1 MKKTFILLYLLSCF
15 IAMQA
20 SSDGDV
26 NGIRVFSKDTAGKTI
41 TYDFLFSSEPRL
53 AYQTVYNDGNVS
65 AREVVISSKDL
76 KGSVGEDEIIL
87 SQDRFEKITF
97 VYVDPSTVRNVSSD
111 NKVTVKLTGNH
122 EIEVSGLAN
131 GETVLVYTTDG
142 KQIVS
147 AKAYSNGNAKVA
159 IPGGVAE
166 SIYIVKV
173 GKLAFKVR
181 TNK

>member
-41 TYDFLFSSEPRL
+41 TYDFLFSSEPKL
-53 AYQTVYNDGNVS
+53 TYQTVYNDGNVS
-65 AREVVISSKDL
+65 AREVIICSKDL
-76 KGSVGEDEIIL
+76 KGSIGEDEIIL

-97 VYVDPSTVRNVSSD
+97 VYVDPSTVRDVSSD
-111 NKVTVKLTGNH
+111 NKVTISMTGNH
-122 EIEVSGLAN
+122 EMEISGLTN
-131 GETVLVYTTDG
+131 GETVLLYAPDG
-142 KQIVS
+142 KQIAS
-147 AKAYSNGNAKVA
+147 AKAYSNGNAKMA
-159 IPGGVAE
+159 IPKNVSSA
-166 SIYIVKV
+166 IYIVKV